1 MAFSFSSKSLT
12 ERLPETVRV
21 SPVSSVTVPLKT
33 PVIISGSSTPVIV
46 TVTTCSVP
54 SAEIAVKLSSIEE
67 LLPKFWTALFVLSA
81 EYAQEPS
88 VSKLNKPIPAVPKVF
103 DCSTKTAW
111 FASESEM
118 FNIPLAVKKSSESSV
133 KLAANEPVITPT
145 SLVPVIVTVTI
156 WVTPSVDST
165 VKLSEIVSPSAKL

>member
-1 MAFSFSSKSLT
+1 M
-12 ERLPETVRV
+12 PETVRV

-33 PVIISGSSTPVIV
+33 PVIISGSSMPVIV

-54 SAEIAVKLSSIEE
+54 SAETAVKLSSIEE
-67 LLPKFWTALFVLSA
+67 LTLIFWMALFVLSA

-88 VSKLNKPIPAVPKVF
+88 VSKLNKPTPAVPKVF
-103 DCSTKTAW
+103 DCSMKTAW

-165 VKLSEIVSPSAKL
+165 LKLSEIVSPSAKL